1 MAGVDNRADLQVA
14 VDSLLAFLRIK
25 GGQGPNALRLD
36 LDPSIDV
43 TDFYG
48 AQSLVSTQESLSAQS
63 GSFTAVGTAALN
75 ARRYLALSAA
85 LTQGAAAGT
94 VCSISIGFR
103 LNINNLVNVYWATN
117 GPFAAAAAQ
126 NYRVAADVRG
136 VILPPGHQIVVRVD
150 GNATGNDHAITFEY
164 AYQRLDGL
172 P

>member
-1 MAGVDNRADLQVA
+1 MADGDNRVAVQVA

-25 GGQGPNALRLD
+25 GGAGPNSLGLE
-36 LDPSIDV
+36 LDPSLDV

-48 AQSLVSTQESLSAQS
+48 AQSLVTTQESLSAQAS
-63 GSFTAVGTAALN
+63 SVTMLGTSALN
-75 ARRYLALSAA
+75 ARRYLAVSAT

-94 VCSISIGFR
+94 VAQISVGFR
-103 LNINNLVNVYWATN
+103 LNINNTVNVYWATN

-136 VILPPGHQIVVRVD
+136 VILPAGHQIVCRID
-150 GNATGNDHAITFEY
+150 GNAVGNDHVITLEY